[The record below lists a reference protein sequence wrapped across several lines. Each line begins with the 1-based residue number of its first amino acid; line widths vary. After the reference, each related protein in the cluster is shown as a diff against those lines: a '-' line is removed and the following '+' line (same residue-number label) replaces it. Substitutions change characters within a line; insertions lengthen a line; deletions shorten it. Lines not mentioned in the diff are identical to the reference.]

1 MTDLRVKK
9 LAQVMTHYSLALKP
23 GQKVFLQTSPAAHEF
38 NLAFYEE
45 ALKAG
50 AHVTFAIDGAFYPGA
65 QEIFL
70 KHASKEQM
78 EFVSP
83 TRKLMIETYDAR
95 MVVEA
100 EKNTRELAGIDPER
114 ISQLRKAN
122 APLFQKMLK
131 RIESKQL
138 RWCLTVYP
146 TEAMAQ
152 EANMSLSDY
161 GEFVYEAGMLNAKDP
176 VALWRAEA
184 QKQQKIVEWL
194 AGKKRVVLK
203 GDNIDLT
210 FSIAGRKFIP
220 CAGRENF
227 PDGEV
232 FTSPEEKSAHG
243 WVRFKY
249 PAIFDGQEVEDI
261 ELWFENG
268 KVVKET
274 AGKNRELLTA
284 LLNSDKGARY
294 LGEWGIGTNYNIKQF
309 TKNMLFDEKLGGTI
323 HLALGLG
330 FGEAGGK
337 NRSGLHWDMLCD
349 MAKSEIVVDEKL
361 FYKNGKV
368 AFK

>member
-1 MTDLRVKK
+1 MPDPRIQK
-9 LAQVMTHYSLALKP
+9 LAKVMVHYSLAIKP
-23 GQKVFLQTSPAAHEF
+23 GQKVYLQTMPAAHEF

-45 ALKAG
+45 AIKAG
-50 AHVTFAIDGAFYPGA
+50 AHVTFAIDGNYYPGV

-70 KHASKEQM
+70 KHASKKQI

-83 TRKLMIETYDAR
+83 VRKLLIETYDAR

-100 EKNTRELAGIDPER
+100 ETNTRELAGVDPKR
-114 ISQLRKAN
+114 ISLWRKAN
-122 APLFQKMLK
+122 APLFKKMIK
-131 RIESKQL
+131 RIESGDL

-146 TEAMAQ
+146 TDAMAQ

-161 GEFVYEAGMLNAKDP
+161 REFVYEAGMLNAKDP
-176 VALWRAEA
+176 VALWKAEKK
-184 QKQQKIVEWL
+184 KQQKLVNWL
-194 AGKKRVVLK
+194 KGKQKVSLK

-210 FSIAGRKFIP
+210 FSIKGRSFIP
-220 CAGRENF
+220 CAGDQNF

-232 FTSPEEKSAHG
+232 FTSPVENSVNG

-249 PAIFDGQEVEDI
+249 PAIFDGQDIEDI

-268 KVVKET
+268 KVVQEK
-274 AGKNRELLTA
+274 AKRNQELLTA
-284 LLNSDKGARY
+284 QLNTDKGARY

-330 FGEAGGK
+330 FEEAGGK
-337 NRSGLHWDMLCD
+337 NTSGLHWDMLCD
-349 MAKSEIVVDEKL
+349 MAKSEIVVDGIL
-361 FYKNGKV
+361 FYKNGKPII
-368 AFK
+368 K